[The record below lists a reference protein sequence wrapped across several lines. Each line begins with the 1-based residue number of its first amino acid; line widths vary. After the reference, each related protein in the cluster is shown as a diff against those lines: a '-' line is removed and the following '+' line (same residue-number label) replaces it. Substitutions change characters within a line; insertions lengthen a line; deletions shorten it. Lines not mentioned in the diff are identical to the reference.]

1 MLHILVHV
9 ALQNSVK
16 WSKQAHEAVPI
27 DCRHLDLRS
36 GDHIG
41 CARFTLQQSPLAK
54 VITWT
59 VLLDLS
65 GLRSRPHNLG
75 GNRAATNDNVEVV
88 TLFTLGDDLVVLL
101 VGLLLDGVSDFA
113 PLVMV
118 DALQNGN

>member
-27 DCRHLDLRS
+27 DCRHLDLRC

-41 CARFTLQQSPLAK
+41 CARFTLQQGTFAE

-59 VLLDLS
+59 VLLNLS
-65 GLRSRPHNLG
+65 RLRPRSHNLSS
-75 GNRAATNDNVEVV
+75 NRATTNDNVEVV
-88 TLFTLGDDLVVLL
+88 TLFTFGDDLVVLL
-101 VGLLLDGVSDFA
+101 VGLLLDGVGDFA